1 MDYFEEYNGV
11 EFRENNDDDPRVKS
25 VSMYGDI
32 QSKAA
37 HEELVQASQNLLP
50 LADYIEQNFSPDN
63 SNPNN
68 EVNGVDEKWYV
79 KIPSYCIIKATFKI
93 HSLMKS
99 SYDICLFLF
108 SVRLFKEDRH
118 CYKEENI

>member
-37 HEELVQASQNLLP
+37 HEELIQASKNLLP
-50 LADYIEQNFSPDN
+50 LADYIEQNFTPDN
-63 SNPNN
+63 SSPHN

-79 KIPSYCIIKATFKI
+79 KLLSIV
-93 HSLMKS
+93 L
-99 SYDICLFLF
+99 
-108 SVRLFKEDRH
+108 
-118 CYKEENI
+118 